1 MALIAFRVR
10 YNSSPRRVRNIE
22 VAARNAADAR
32 DMVVS
37 AVGCNFD
44 DIVSV
49 RSVDPNRDDYGNW
62 VGPVAGENGWV
73 A

>member
-1 MALIAFRVR
+1 
-10 YNSSPRRVRNIE
+10 VRNIQ
-22 VAARNAADAR
+22 VSARNAADAR
-32 DMVVS
+32 DEVVS

-49 RSVDPNRDDYGNW
+49 ESSDPNYDDYGNW
-62 VGPVAGENGWV
+62 VGPVAGENGWI